1 MSKRKDTLDDSSQDS
16 KKQKTTT
23 PKQAFLTSWIKQP
36 SSASGE
42 TVTKVTGKMSEE
54 MKKLLKTELETMD
67 GEWLKALVNEMQKPY
82 FAELK
87 KFLATEKSNN
97 KKIFPPETQIYS
109 WSKFTPPSAV
119 KVVILGQ
126 DPYHNDGQ
134 AHGLCFSVP
143 PNVQPPP
150 SLINI
155 YKGLQNDIP
164 TFQIP
169 KHGYLVNW
177 AKSGVLLLNTV
188 LTVRAHEALSHNGKG
203 WERFTDAIIQY
214 LNEKKTG
221 LVFMLWGGHAIKKGK
236 VINKTRHLVLEA
248 VHPSPLSVHRGFLD
262 CRHWSKANKY
272 LKEHGKEEI
281 EWNCLVEN
289 KDVPTTNN
297 VSIKADVEF
306 KAISVIQQD
315 STSVV
320 EVCDK

>member
-1 MSKRKDTLDDSSQDS
+1 MLKRKDAPQDNSQDS
-16 KKQKTTT
+16 KKQKTVTS
-23 PKQAFLTSWIKQP
+23 KQGLLTSWIKQP
-36 SSASGE
+36 SSGE
-42 TVTKVTGKMSEE
+42 VVTKVTGKLSEE
-54 MKKLLKTELETMD
+54 MKKLLRIELENMD
-67 GEWLKALVNEMQKPY
+67 GEWLKVLVNEIQKPY
-82 FAELK
+82 FVELK
-87 KFLATEKSNN
+87 KFLDTEKSNN
-97 KKIFPPETQIYS
+97 KKIFPPESQIYS
-109 WSKFTPPSAV
+109 WSRFTPPSTV

-143 PNVQPPP
+143 HNVPPPP

-155 YKGLQNDIP
+155 YKGLKNDIP

-177 AKSGVLLLNTV
+177 AKSGVLLLNTS
-188 LTVRAHEALSHNGKG
+188 LTVRAHEPASHSGKG
-203 WERFTDAIIQY
+203 WERFTDAVIQY

-221 LVFMLWGGHAIKKGK
+221 LVFMLWGSHAIKKGK

-248 VHPSPLSVHRGFLD
+248 VHPSPLSAQRGFFD

-272 LKEHGKEEI
+272 LKDNGSEEI
-281 EWNCLVEN
+281 GWNCLVEN
-289 KDVPTTNN
+289 KNLPTPSNVPVKTG
-297 VSIKADVEF
+297 ADLQVTS
-306 KAISVIQQD
+306 AIQQD